1 MISLHAELFAE
12 QVTQLFIANDSRRPL
27 LAKPYKEQPVRKC
40 AAAAGRQRWTA
51 AQEQHA
57 LDKQRACVE
66 NLLETAHFPAR
77 VDQPIA
83 G

>member
-40 AAAAGRQRWTA
+40 AAAAGRQR
-51 AQEQHA
+51 
-57 LDKQRACVE
+57 
-66 NLLETAHFPAR
+66 
-77 VDQPIA
+77 
-83 G
+83 